1 MLRIASVVLAGVV
14 VVVAA
19 ACPAV
24 KEKATEVGGAPHAQ
38 VDLAKE
44 RVDRAEKKL
53 EENAAAAAAV
63 TE

>member
-53 EENAAAAAAV
+53 E
-63 TE
+63 